1 MKLRTLFAAIL
12 LSSSALAEE
21 PKVIVKVDNFN
32 LNTMHFAYFAAKQTP
47 DGEPSAEQQIKL
59 LNELVNTFILSNSAE
74 GQALAQQPDLAAA
87 IDVSRARLITQALIE
102 NTLENS
108 PVTDDEIKAI
118 YDEQYAGK
126 TKQEF
131 KARHILV
138 KTEDEAKALIKQL
151 DSGADFAQLAKEHS
165 TGPSS
170 SAGGD
175 LGWFEKD
182 MMVKPF
188 ADAVASMSNGTHS
201 GLPVNTQFGWH
212 IILRED
218 AKDLGAVELAQVKD
232 DIISS
237 LRTQKLRA
245 LINKL
250 RENAKVEVKQP

>member
-21 PKVIVKVDNFN
+21 PKVIVEVDNFN

-151 DSGADFAQLAKEHS
+151 DGGADFAQLAKEHS

-201 GLPVNTQFGWH
+201 SSPVNTQFGWH

>member
-108 PVTDDEIKAI
+108 PVTDNEIQAI

-151 DSGADFAQLAKEHS
+151 DGGADFAQLAKEHS

-201 GLPVNTQFGWH
+201 SSPVNTQFGWH

-250 RENAKVEVKQP
+250 RDNAKVEVKQP

>member
-1 MKLRTLFAAIL
+1 MKLRTLFATIL

-21 PKVIVKVDNFN
+21 PKVIVEVDNFN

-47 DGEPSAEQQIKL
+47 DGEPTAEQQIKL

-108 PVTDDEIKAI
+108 PVTDDEINAV

-151 DSGADFAQLAKEHS
+151 DGGADFAQLAKEHS

-201 GLPVNTQFGWH
+201 SSPVKTQFGWH

-218 AKDLGAVELAQVKD
+218 VKDLGAVEVAQVKD

-237 LRTQKLRA
+237 IRTQKLRT
-245 LINKL
+245 LINNL
-250 RENAKVEVKQP
+250 REKAKVEVKQP

>member
-21 PKVIVKVDNFN
+21 PKVIVEVDNFN

-47 DGEPSAEQQIKL
+47 DGEPSAEQQIKM

-87 IDVSRARLITQALIE
+87 IDVSRSRLITQALIE

-108 PVTDDEIKAI
+108 PVSDDEIQAI

-151 DSGADFAQLAKEHS
+151 DDGADFAQLAKEHS

-188 ADAVASMSNGTHS
+188 ADAVASMSNSTHS
-201 GLPVNTQFGWH
+201 SSPVKTQFGWH

>member
-32 LNTMHFAYFAAKQTP
+32 LNTMHFAYFATKQTP

-108 PVTDDEIKAI
+108 PVTDNEINAV

>member
-1 MKLRTLFAAIL
+1 MKLRTLFATIL

-21 PKVIVKVDNFN
+21 PKVIVEVDNFN

-47 DGEPSAEQQIKL
+47 DGEPTAEQQIKL

-108 PVTDDEIKAI
+108 PVTDDEINAV

-151 DSGADFAQLAKEHS
+151 DGGADFAQLAKENS

-201 GLPVNTQFGWH
+201 SSPVKTQFGWH

-218 AKDLGAVELAQVKD
+218 AKDLGAVEVAQVKD

-237 LRTQKLRA
+237 IRTQKLRA
-245 LINKL
+245 LINNL
-250 RENAKVEVKQP
+250 REKAKVEVKQP

>member
-21 PKVIVKVDNFN
+21 PKVIVEVDNFN

-108 PVTDDEIKAI
+108 PVTDNEIQAI

-138 KTEDEAKALIKQL
+138 RTEDEAKALIKQL
-151 DSGADFAQLAKEHS
+151 YDGADFAQLAKEHS

-188 ADAVASMSNGTHS
+188 ADAVASMTNGTHS
-201 GLPVNTQFGWH
+201 SSPVKTQFGWH

-237 LRTQKLRA
+237 LRTQKLRS

-250 RENAKVEVKQP
+250 RENAKVEIKQP

>member
-1 MKLRTLFAAIL
+1 MKLRTLFATIL

-21 PKVIVKVDNFN
+21 PKVIVEVDNFN

-151 DSGADFAQLAKEHS
+151 DGGADFAQLAKEHS

-201 GLPVNTQFGWH
+201 SSPVNTQFGWH

>member
-1 MKLRTLFAAIL
+1 MKLRTLFATIL

-21 PKVIVKVDNFN
+21 PKVIVEVDNFN

-151 DSGADFAQLAKEHS
+151 DDGADFAQLAKEHS

-201 GLPVNTQFGWH
+201 SSPVKTQFGWH

>member
-1 MKLRTLFAAIL
+1 MKLLTLFAAIL
-12 LSSSALAEE
+12 LSSSTLAEE
-21 PKVIVKVDNFN
+21 PKVIIEVDNFN

-151 DSGADFAQLAKEHS
+151 DGGADFAQLAKENS

-188 ADAVASMSNGTHS
+188 AEAVASMSNGTYS
-201 GLPVNTQFGWH
+201 SSPVKTQFGWH

-232 DIISS
+232 DITSS

-250 RENAKVEVKQP
+250 REKAKVEVKQP

>member
-1 MKLRTLFAAIL
+1 MKLRTLFATIL

-21 PKVIVKVDNFN
+21 PKVIVEVDNFN

-47 DGEPSAEQQIKL
+47 DGDPSAEQQIKL

-108 PVTDDEIKAI
+108 PVTDDEINAV

-151 DSGADFAQLAKEHS
+151 DGGADFAQLAKEHS

-201 GLPVNTQFGWH
+201 SSPVKTQFGWH

-218 AKDLGAVELAQVKD
+218 AKDLGAVAVAQVKD

-237 LRTQKLRA
+237 IRTQKLRA
-245 LINKL
+245 LINNL
-250 RENAKVEVKQP
+250 REKAKVEVKQP

>member
-32 LNTMHFAYFAAKQTP
+32 LNTMHFAYFAAKKTP

-108 PVTDDEIKAI
+108 PVTDDEIKVI

>member
-108 PVTDDEIKAI
+108 PVTDDEIKVI

-237 LRTQKLRA
+237 LRTQKLRS

>member
-1 MKLRTLFAAIL
+1 MKLLTLFAAIL

-21 PKVIVKVDNFN
+21 PKVIVEVDNFN

-138 KTEDEAKALIKQL
+138 KTEDAAKALIKQL
-151 DSGADFAQLAKEHS
+151 DGGADFAQLAKEHS

-201 GLPVNTQFGWH
+201 SSPVNTQFGWH

>member
-1 MKLRTLFAAIL
+1 MKLRTLFATIL

-21 PKVIVKVDNFN
+21 PKVIVEVDNFN
-32 LNTMHFAYFAAKQTP
+32 LNTMHFAYFSVKQTP
-47 DGEPSAEQQIKL
+47 DGEPTAEQQIKL

-108 PVTDDEIKAI
+108 PVTDDEINAV

-151 DSGADFAQLAKEHS
+151 DGGADFAQLAKEHS

-201 GLPVNTQFGWH
+201 SSPVKTQFGWH

-218 AKDLGAVELAQVKD
+218 VKDLGAVEVAQVKD

-237 LRTQKLRA
+237 IRTQKLRT
-245 LINKL
+245 LINNL
-250 RENAKVEVKQP
+250 REKAKVEVKQP

>member
-1 MKLRTLFAAIL
+1 MKLRTLFAAIFL
-12 LSSSALAEE
+12 NSSALAEE
-21 PKVIVKVDNFN
+21 PKVIVEVDNFN

-108 PVTDDEIKAI
+108 PVTDNEIQAI

-138 KTEDEAKALIKQL
+138 RTEDEAKALIKQL
-151 DSGADFAQLAKEHS
+151 DDGADFAQLAKEHS

-188 ADAVASMSNGTHS
+188 ADAVASMTNGTHS
-201 GLPVNTQFGWH
+201 SSPIKTQFGWH

-218 AKDLGAVELAQVKD
+218 AKDLAAMEVAQVKD

-237 LRTQKLRA
+237 IRTQKLRA
-245 LINKL
+245 LINNL
-250 RENAKVEVKQP
+250 REKAKVEVKQP

>member
-108 PVTDDEIKAI
+108 PVTDDEIKVI

-182 MMVKPF
+182 MMMKPF

>member
-12 LSSSALAEE
+12 LSGFALAEE
-21 PKVIVKVDNFN
+21 PKVIVEVDNFN

-87 IDVSRARLITQALIE
+87 IEVSRARLITQALIE

-108 PVTDDEIKAI
+108 PVTDDEINAV
-118 YDEQYAGK
+118 YDEKYAGK

-151 DSGADFAQLAKEHS
+151 DGGADFAQLAKEHS

-201 GLPVNTQFGWH
+201 GSPV
-212 IILRED
+212 
-218 AKDLGAVELAQVKD
+218 
-232 DIISS
+232 
-237 LRTQKLRA
+237 
-245 LINKL
+245 
-250 RENAKVEVKQP
+250 

>member
-21 PKVIVKVDNFN
+21 PKVIVEVDNFN

-108 PVTDDEIKAI
+108 PVTDDENKEI

-151 DSGADFAQLAKEHS
+151 DGGADFAQLAKEHS

-188 ADAVASMSNGTHS
+188 AEAVASMSNGTYS
-201 GLPVNTQFGWH
+201 SSPVKTQFGWH

-237 LRTQKLRA
+237 IRTQKLRA
-245 LINKL
+245 LINNL
-250 RENAKVEVKQP
+250 REKAKVEVKQP

>member
-1 MKLRTLFAAIL
+1 
-12 LSSSALAEE
+12 
-21 PKVIVKVDNFN
+21 
-32 LNTMHFAYFAAKQTP
+32 MHFAYFAAKQTP
-47 DGEPSAEQQIKL
+47 DGEPSAEQQIKM

-108 PVTDDEIKAI
+108 PVTDDEIKAV
-118 YDEQYAGK
+118 YDEKYAGK

-138 KTEDEAKALIKQL
+138 KTEDEANALIKQL
-151 DSGADFAQLAKEHS
+151 DGGADFAQLAKENS

-201 GLPVNTQFGWH
+201 SSPVKTQFGWH

-218 AKDLGAVELAQVKD
+218 AKDLGAVEVAQVKD

-237 LRTQKLRA
+237 IRTQKLRA
-245 LINKL
+245 LINNL
-250 RENAKVEVKQP
+250 REKAKVKVKQP

>member
-1 MKLRTLFAAIL
+1 MKLRTLFAAIFL
-12 LSSSALAEE
+12 NSSALAEE
-21 PKVIVKVDNFN
+21 PKVIVEVDNFN

-47 DGEPSAEQQIKL
+47 DGEPTAEQQIKL

-108 PVTDDEIKAI
+108 SVTDDEINAV
-118 YDEQYAGK
+118 YDEKYAGK

-151 DSGADFAQLAKEHS
+151 DGGADFAQLAKEHS

-201 GLPVNTQFGWH
+201 SSPVKTQFGWH

-237 LRTQKLRA
+237 LRTQKLRS

>member
-21 PKVIVKVDNFN
+21 PKVIVEVDNFN

-108 PVTDDEIKAI
+108 PVTDNEIQAI

-151 DSGADFAQLAKEHS
+151 DGGADFAQLAKEKS

-188 ADAVASMSNGTHS
+188 AEAVASMSNGTYS
-201 GLPVNTQFGWH
+201 SSPVKTQFGWH

-232 DIISS
+232 DITSS

-250 RENAKVEVKQP
+250 REKAKVEVKQP

>member
-1 MKLRTLFAAIL
+1 MKLRTLFAAIFL
-12 LSSSALAEE
+12 NSSALAEE
-21 PKVIVKVDNFN
+21 PKVIVEVDNFN

-47 DGEPSAEQQIKL
+47 DGEPTAEQQIKL

-108 PVTDDEIKAI
+108 SVTDDEINAV
-118 YDEQYAGK
+118 YDEKYAGK

-151 DSGADFAQLAKEHS
+151 DGGADFAQLAKEHS

-201 GLPVNTQFGWH
+201 SSPVKTQFGWH

-218 AKDLGAVELAQVKD
+218 AKDLAAMEVAQVKD

-237 LRTQKLRA
+237 IRTQKLRA
-245 LINKL
+245 LINNL
-250 RENAKVEVKQP
+250 REKAKVEVKQP

>member
-21 PKVIVKVDNFN
+21 PKVIVEVDNFN

-47 DGEPSAEQQIKL
+47 EGEPSAEQQINL

-118 YDEQYAGK
+118 YDQQYAGK

-151 DSGADFAQLAKEHS
+151 DGGADFAQLAKENS

-188 ADAVASMSNGTHS
+188 AEAVASMSNGTYS
-201 GLPVNTQFGWH
+201 SSPVKTQFGWH

-237 LRTQKLRA
+237 IRTQKLRA
-245 LINKL
+245 LINNL
-250 RENAKVEVKQP
+250 REKAKVEVKQP

>member
-1 MKLRTLFAAIL
+1 MKLQTLLATIL

-21 PKVIVKVDNFN
+21 PKVIVEVDNFN

-47 DGEPSAEQQIKL
+47 DGEPTAEQQIKL

-108 PVTDDEIKAI
+108 SVTDDEINAV
-118 YDEQYAGK
+118 YDEKYAGK

-151 DSGADFAQLAKEHS
+151 DGGADFAQLAKEHS

-201 GLPVNTQFGWH
+201 SSPVKTQFGWH

-237 LRTQKLRA
+237 LRTQKLRS

>member
-21 PKVIVKVDNFN
+21 PKVIVEVDNFN

-74 GQALAQQPDLAAA
+74 GQTLAKQPDLTAA

-108 PVTDDEIKAI
+108 PVTDDEIKAV
-118 YDEQYAGK
+118 YNEQYAGK

-151 DSGADFAQLAKEHS
+151 DGGADFAQLAKEHS

-188 ADAVASMSNGTHS
+188 ADTVASMTNGTHS
-201 GLPVNTQFGWH
+201 SSPVNTQFGWH

>member
-1 MKLRTLFAAIL
+1 MKLRNLFAAIL
-12 LSSSALAEE
+12 LSSPALAED
-21 PKVIVKVDNFN
+21 PKVIVEVDNFN

-108 PVTDDEIKAI
+108 PVTDDEIKAV
-118 YDEQYAGK
+118 YDEKYAGK

-138 KTEDEAKALIKQL
+138 KTEDEANALIKQL
-151 DSGADFAQLAKEHS
+151 DGGADFAQLAKENS

-201 GLPVNTQFGWH
+201 SSPVKTQFGWH

-218 AKDLGAVELAQVKD
+218 AKDLGAVEVAQVKD

-237 LRTQKLRA
+237 IRTQKLRA
-245 LINKL
+245 LINNL
-250 RENAKVEVKQP
+250 REKAKVEVKQP

>member
-1 MKLRTLFAAIL
+1 
-12 LSSSALAEE
+12 
-21 PKVIVKVDNFN
+21 
-32 LNTMHFAYFAAKQTP
+32 MHFAYFAAKQTP

-108 PVTDDEIKAI
+108 PVTDDEINAV

-151 DSGADFAQLAKEHS
+151 DGGADFAQLAKEHS

-201 GLPVNTQFGWH
+201 SSPVKTQFGWH

-237 LRTQKLRA
+237 LRTQKLRS

>member
-12 LSSSALAEE
+12 LSGFALAEE
-21 PKVIVKVDNFN
+21 PKVIVEVDNFN

-87 IDVSRARLITQALIE
+87 IEVSRARLITQALIE

-108 PVTDDEIKAI
+108 PITDDEIKAV
-118 YDEQYAGK
+118 YNEQYAGK

-151 DSGADFAQLAKEHS
+151 DGGADFAQLAKEHS

-201 GLPVNTQFGWH
+201 GSPVNTQFGWH

-232 DIISS
+232 DITSS

>member
-21 PKVIVKVDNFN
+21 PKVIVKVGNFN

-108 PVTDDEIKAI
+108 PVTDDEIKVI

>member
-12 LSSSALAEE
+12 LGSSALAEE
-21 PKVIVKVDNFN
+21 PKVIVEVDNFN

-47 DGEPSAEQQIKL
+47 DGEPTAEQQIKL

-108 PVTDDEIKAI
+108 SVTDDEINAV
-118 YDEQYAGK
+118 YDEKYAGK

-151 DSGADFAQLAKEHS
+151 DGGADFAQLAKEHS

-201 GLPVNTQFGWH
+201 SSPVKTQFGWH

-237 LRTQKLRA
+237 LRTQKLRS

>member
-1 MKLRTLFAAIL
+1 MKLRTLFATIL

-21 PKVIVKVDNFN
+21 PKVIVEVDNFN

-108 PVTDDEIKAI
+108 PVTDAEIKAV

-138 KTEDEAKALIKQL
+138 RTEDEAKALIKQL
-151 DSGADFAQLAKEHS
+151 DDGADFAQLAKEHS

-188 ADAVASMSNGTHS
+188 ADAVASMTNGTHS
-201 GLPVNTQFGWH
+201 SSPIKTQFGWH

-245 LINKL
+245 LINRL

>member
-1 MKLRTLFAAIL
+1 MKLRTLFATIL

-21 PKVIVKVDNFN
+21 PKVIVEVDNFN

-47 DGEPSAEQQIKL
+47 DGEPTAEQQIKL

-108 PVTDDEIKAI
+108 PVTDAEIKAV
-118 YDEQYAGK
+118 YDEQYTGK

-138 KTEDEAKALIKQL
+138 RTEDEAKALIKQL
-151 DSGADFAQLAKEHS
+151 DDGADFAQLAKEHS

-188 ADAVASMSNGTHS
+188 ADAVASMTNGTHS
-201 GLPVNTQFGWH
+201 SSPVKTQFGWH

-218 AKDLGAVELAQVKD
+218 AKDLGAVVLAQVKD
-232 DIISS
+232 DIVSL
-237 LRTQKLRA
+237 LRTQKLRS

>member
-1 MKLRTLFAAIL
+1 MKLQTLLAAIL

-21 PKVIVKVDNFN
+21 PKVIVEVDNFN

>member
-108 PVTDDEIKAI
+108 PVTDDEIKVI

-151 DSGADFAQLAKEHS
+151 DGGADFAQLAKEHS

>member
-102 NTLENS
+102 NTLEKS
-108 PVTDDEIKAI
+108 PVTDDEIKVI

-201 GLPVNTQFGWH
+201 SSPVNTQFGWH